1 MWGKQWLHK
10 TVKKQPFKIVRHG
23 HCTSGASC
31 WCWNQG
37 CLLCLPYVVCGKSS
51 LCFKVLKCT
60 GKTLLCLPYAVVSHH
75 SSFVHVVF
83 ECIWSALNIV
93 QIDSDQHIDSN
104 DRLVSEVS
112 SEPMSWLEFRGCNRG
127 KVQEKSTSRST
138 CLYIYDR
145 LKRWGNERW
154 NQQSFVVK

>member
-83 ECIWSALNIV
+83 EAHWTSF
-93 QIDSDQHIDSN
+93 
-104 DRLVSEVS
+104 RLTVT
-112 SEPMSWLEFRGCNRG
+112 
-127 KVQEKSTSRST
+127 STSTPTTGWYPKSARSQ
-138 CLYIYDR
+138 CPG
-145 LKRWGNERW
+145 W
-154 NQQSFVVK
+154 SFVAATGEKCKRRVLVVQRIYISMTDWKDGAMKDETNNLL